1 MYVCY
6 PMILAKMEGTILC
19 VIDFSDSSRKTL
31 QWAIDNASETKSRL
45 TVLYPYRLMK
55 LQNGE
60 SAFEMR
66 KKIEDEARL
75 RFHELETELLAD
87 AQIPYEFKTEVG
99 FLANRVEAHSKTQGV
114 NVLVVNRD
122 LKASHKESFD
132 DLVDRTQIP
141 VIIIP

>member
-31 QWAIDNASETKSRL
+31 QWAIDNACRMKSRL
-45 TVLYPYRLMK
+45 TVLYPYRLKK

-66 KKIEDEARL
+66 KKIEDEAHL
-75 RFHELETELLAD
+75 KFHELENELLSHV
-87 AQIPYEFKTEVG
+87 QIPYEFKTEVG
-99 FLANRVEAHSKTQGV
+99 FLANRVEAHSKSHGV
-114 NVLVVNRD
+114 NFLVVNRD
-122 LKASHKESFD
+122 LKTSQRESFD
-132 DLVDRTQIP
+132 DLVEHTQIP
-141 VIIIP
+141 VVIIP